1 MNKTHLIDSVSVT
14 DPSGYRHTV
23 NVYEDEILTQTL
35 QGTRSTKGLK
45 SYALANG
52 NPVNF
57 ISEGQF
63 YDVFGERTLTAAA

>member
-1 MNKTHLIDSVSVT
+1 MKRTHLIDSVSVT
-14 DPSGYRHTV
+14 DPSGYSHTV
-23 NVYEDEILTQTL
+23 NVYEDEIFTSTL

-57 ISEGQF
+57 ISEGKF
-63 YDVFGERTLTAAA
+63 YDVFGERTLTAA